1 MVFHVLYVLG
11 SYHYLQKN
19 PCYLSNILAEGRSVS
34 MNTVQQLLFTSVFT
48 SVENLSKMTITNQSG
63 HQSCFSLEKRRGR
76 GGAPQNA
83 LTQLLWQLTQ
93 QAMQLPQHTVKLVYK
108 THSGNVKAVH
118 PTNAL
123 CFCSCSVRI
132 SQLA

>member
-34 MNTVQQLLFTSVFT
+34 MNAVQQLLFTSVFT

-76 GGAPQNA
+76 GGGSPKCINLAAVAANLA
-83 LTQLLWQLTQ
+83 SNV
-93 QAMQLPQHTVKLVYK
+93 AAIA
-108 THSGNVKAVH
+108 HS
-118 PTNAL
+118 
-123 CFCSCSVRI
+123 
-132 SQLA
+132 